1 MGAKAGGGGS
11 ETIADI
17 NMVPLID
24 IILVVLI
31 IFMVTAPALVKP
43 SVEVNLPEAASGDET
58 TPSLLNVA
66 ITAEGLVQINNED
79 VDEDSAKRISR
90 EEVERNP
97 DVQAVVIADR
107 DLPYGQVIKV
117 LDWVKSSGVKNF
129 AVTTDKPVTQER
141 SL

>member
-1 MGAKAGGGGS
+1 MGAKAGGNNS

-31 IFMVTAPALVKP
+31 IFMVTAPALIKP
-43 SVEVNLPEAASGDET
+43 SVEVDLPEAASGDET

-66 ITAEGLVQINNED
+66 ITADGEVLVNNET
-79 VDEDSAKRISR
+79 VDEEDAKRIAK
-90 EEVERNP
+90 EEFERNP
-97 DVQAVVIADR
+97 EVQAVVVADR

-129 AVTTDKPVTQER
+129 AVTTDKPVTQ
-141 SL
+141 

>member
-1 MGAKAGGGGS
+1 MGAKASGS
-11 ETIADI
+11 ETICEI

-31 IFMVTAPALVKP
+31 IFMVTAPALIKP
-43 SVEVNLPEAASGDET
+43 SVDVNLPEAASGDET

-66 ITAEGLVQINNED
+66 ITSDGQVQINNED
-79 VDEDSAKRISR
+79 ADEEGTKRLSR

-117 LDWVKSSGVKNF
+117 LDWVKSAGVKKF
-129 AVTTDKPVTQER
+129 AVTTDKPVNP
-141 SL
+141 

>member
-1 MGAKAGGGGS
+1 MSAKTSGS
-11 ETIADI
+11 ETIAEI

-31 IFMVTAPALVKP
+31 IFMVTAPALIKP
-43 SVEVNLPEAASGDET
+43 SVDVNLPEAASGDET

-66 ITAEGLVQINNED
+66 ITSDGQVQINNED
-79 VDEDSAKRISR
+79 ADEETAKRLSR

-107 DLPYGQVIKV
+107 DLPYGQVIRV
-117 LDWVKSSGVKNF
+117 LDWVKSAGVKNF
-129 AVTTDKPVTQER
+129 AVTTDKPVTK
-141 SL
+141 

>member
-1 MGAKAGGGGS
+1 MGAKAGGSGS
-11 ETIADI
+11 DTICEI

-31 IFMVTAPALVKP
+31 ILMVTAPALIKP
-43 SVEVNLPEAASGDET
+43 SVDVNLPEAASGDET
-58 TPSLLNVA
+58 IPSLLNVA
-66 ITAEGLVQINNED
+66 ITSDGQVQINNED
-79 VDEDSAKRISR
+79 VDEEAAKRLSR

-129 AVTTDKPVTQER
+129 AVTTDKPVTQ
-141 SL
+141 

>member
-1 MGAKAGGGGS
+1 MAAKAGGS
-11 ETIADI
+11 DTICEI

-31 IFMVTAPALVKP
+31 IFMVTAPALIKP
-43 SVEVNLPEAASGDET
+43 SVDVNLPEAASGDET

-66 ITAEGLVQINNED
+66 ITADGQVQINNED
-79 VDEDSAKRISR
+79 ADEEGAKRLSR

-117 LDWVKSSGVKNF
+117 LDWVKSAGVKNF
-129 AVTTDKPVTQER
+129 AVTTDKSVNP
-141 SL
+141 